1 MIRTTRV
8 EAFSDGVFAIALTLL
23 VLTIEV
29 PDVNGNL
36 GRELTRLW
44 PAYGAY
50 ALSVLVIGAIWVNH
64 HAMFDQIDA
73 VTWPLLFL
81 NTAALG
87 LVAFLPLPTEVLA
100 KSLTAGH
107 NERVATFFY
116 GVPFALFGFVT
127 VATWA
132 YARRRGLIKRSI
144 SSEHA
149 RRAELRLLVGPS
161 IYTIGAALGLVVP
174 ALALALY
181 AFLVAFFW
189 YPTRAGHDPQTV
201 DVRAT

>member
-36 GRELTRLW
+36 GHELARLW

-50 ALSVLVIGAIWVNH
+50 GLSVLVIGAIWVNH

-81 NTAALG
+81 NTTALG

-132 YARRRGLIKRSI
+132 YTRRHGLIRDEISDQQARRT
-144 SSEHA
+144 
-149 RRAELRLLVGPS
+149 ELRYLVGPT
-161 IYTIGAALGLVVP
+161 IYATGAALGLLVP

-189 YPTRAGHDPQTV
+189 YPTRDRGDAQTA
-201 DVRAT
+201 DARAM